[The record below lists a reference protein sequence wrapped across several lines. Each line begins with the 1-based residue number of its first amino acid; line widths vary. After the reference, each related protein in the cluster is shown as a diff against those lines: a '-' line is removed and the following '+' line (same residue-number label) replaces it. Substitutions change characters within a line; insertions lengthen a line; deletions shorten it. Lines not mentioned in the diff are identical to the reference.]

1 MNPRHKSFP
10 PRVFFL
16 ICISP
21 IHSPRFPPYFIATMS
36 STPKQNVKD
45 RAKSAPRSKNL
56 PWFQANIGSSL
67 TPEGRQL
74 LEEYSGIPPEEVVAH
89 IYNTV
94 SLLLFSF
101 PFLHLSLS
109 SFSIYNSPFSIPP
122 HQDNSGQESSKNKNR
137 DPNMRGNVA

>member
-1 MNPRHKSFP
+1 
-10 PRVFFL
+10 
-16 ICISP
+16 
-21 IHSPRFPPYFIATMS
+21 MS

-45 RAKSAPRSKNL
+45 RAKSTPRSKNL

-94 SLLLFSF
+94 SLLLFPSLF
-101 PFLHLSLS
+101 YTSLS
-109 SFSIYNSPFSIPP
+109 PLFRSTTVPSRFLRTKIIQGKNPP
-122 HQDNSGQESSKNKNR
+122 RTKTEILT
-137 DPNMRGNVA
+137 